1 MNPHEGRA
9 IPRPQTDDRRLRD
22 IIAGYQGY
30 QVLLL
35 AHDLKLFPLLAERP
49 RTLAEVCE
57 SLEIARRPA
66 EAFLV
71 VCTAL
76 GLVQCAEGR
85 YTLTPVAD
93 TYLVPGRP
101 TFFGDRLDMLIANQQ
116 QPVGFL
122 DRLKQ
127 AARTDAS
134 QVYGGA
140 GLFAVHAQDPARA
153 RPFTRAMHG
162 VSMGPAL
169 AWPDALD
176 LAGHRLMLDLGGGSG
191 AHAIGATQRWPSLHA
206 IVVDLAPVC
215 AVADEY
221 IAASGLQPR
230 IRTLVADLWQ
240 DPFPPADL
248 HFYSSIYHDW
258 PPEKG
263 QFLTRKS
270 FESLP
275 PGGRLIIHEMLY
287 NDEKTGPL
295 AVAGSAIT
303 MLHSTEGQQYSGRE
317 LAAMLTDGG
326 FMDVKVRPTFGYW
339 SIVTGRKA

>member
-1 MNPHEGRA
+1 MHPHEGGA
-9 IPRPQTDDRRLRD
+9 LPRPQTDDRRLRD

-35 AHDLKLFPLLAERP
+35 AHDLHLFPLLAERP

-57 SLEIARRPA
+57 GLQIAHRPA
-66 EAFLV
+66 EAVLA

-76 GLVQCAEGR
+76 GLVQRSEGR

-101 TFFGDRLDMLIANQQ
+101 TCFGDRLDMLIANQQ

-122 DRLKQ
+122 ARLKQ

-134 QVYGGA
+134 QVYGGG
-140 GLFAVHAQDPARA
+140 GLFAVHAQDAARA
-153 RPFTRAMHG
+153 RTFTRAMHG

-169 AWPDALD
+169 AWPDTLD
-176 LAGHRLMLDLGGGSG
+176 LAAHRLMLDLGGGSG
-191 AHAIGATQRWPSLHA
+191 AHAIGATRRWPSLHA

-221 IAASGLQPR
+221 IASYGLQPR

-258 PPEKG
+258 PPERG

-270 FESLP
+270 VESLP
-275 PGGRLIIHEMLY
+275 PGGRLIVHEMLL

-295 AVAGSAIT
+295 AVAGSGIT
-303 MLHSTEGQQYSGRE
+303 MLPSTEGQQYTGPE
-317 LAAMLTDGG
+317 LATMLADAGFTD
-326 FMDVKVRPTFGYW
+326 VEVRPTFGYW
-339 SIVTGRKA
+339 SLVTGRKA

>member
-1 MNPHEGRA
+1 M
-9 IPRPQTDDRRLRD
+9 PRPRTDDRLLRD
-22 IIAGYQGY
+22 IIAGYHGY

-35 AHDLKLFPLLAERP
+35 AHDLKLFSLLAERP
-49 RTLAEVCE
+49 RTLAEICE
-57 SLEIARRPA
+57 GLAIARRPA
-66 EAFLV
+66 EAVLV

-76 GLVQCAEGR
+76 GLVQRAEEH
-85 YTLTPVAD
+85 YTLTPVSE

-101 TFFGDRLDMLIANQQ
+101 TFFGDRLDALIAMQH

-127 AARTDAS
+127 AVRTDAS
-134 QVYGGA
+134 QIYGGA
-140 GLFAVHAQDPARA
+140 GLFAVHAQDAARA
-153 RPFTRAMHG
+153 RTFTRAMYG
-162 VSMGPAL
+162 VSIGPAL
-169 AWPDALD
+169 AWPDVLD
-176 LAGHRLMLDLGGGSG
+176 LAEHRIMLDIGGGSG
-191 AHAIGATQRWPSLHA
+191 AHAIGATRRWPSLHA
-206 IVVDLAPVC
+206 IVLDLAPVC

-221 IAASGLQPR
+221 IASSRLQQR
-230 IRTLVADLWQ
+230 IRTMVADLWQ
-240 DPFPPADL
+240 DPFPAADL

-317 LAAMLTDGG
+317 LATMLTEAG
-326 FMDVKVRPTFGYW
+326 FMDIEVRPTFGYW
-339 SIVTGRKA
+339 SIVTGHKA